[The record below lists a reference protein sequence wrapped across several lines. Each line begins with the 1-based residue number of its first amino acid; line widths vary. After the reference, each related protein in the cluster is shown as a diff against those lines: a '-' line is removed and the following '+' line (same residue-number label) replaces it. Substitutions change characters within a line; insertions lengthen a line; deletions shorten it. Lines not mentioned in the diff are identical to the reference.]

1 MSYLL
6 TTNTLLITLLALLFM
21 MQTINNFH
29 DSDDELESCRQ
40 SL

>member
-21 MQTINNFH
+21 MQTINFH